1 VRTKRVIPCLDVKDG
16 RVVKGISFVNLRDAG
31 DPVEMAQVYDTE
43 GADTVALLDITATNE
58 KRKTF
63 LDVISKVSKVL
74 NVPLVV
80 GGGITCLEDIVA
92 VIEAGADKVC
102 INTAAFKDPD
112 LLNRAVDVLG
122 AEPIICAIDA
132 CFSNNA
138 NNTWKVCINGGRT
151 ITDRDAVDWA
161 IEARSRGASEILLT
175 SMDRDGTK
183 EGYDLALTRAISG
196 AIDIPV
202 IASGGAGS
210 LEHFAQGIQDAGADA
225 VLAASVFHFG
235 EFSIRQVK
243 DYLSARGIAV
253 KL

>member
-1 VRTKRVIPCLDVKDG
+1 MRTKRVIPCLDVKDG